1 MCFSS
6 ETSFR
11 AVQETGFKYKKNQQ
25 QLIFFFI
32 LKLNLGDNC
41 QSDSSPHQAL
51 FSQIRICNEKNPRT
65 YSRKRCTN
73 CFCCYI
79 LVSVCCQTKHA
90 SFSLL
95 TDWLIW
101 LSLAILL
108 LNLLWSTVSW
118 VSSISIF
125 AATSR
130 VTILVLE
137 TRNSMTNFWLIIRND
152 LSFLLFADAVLQIIP
167 KALSICYPSQPES

>member
-1 MCFSS
+1 M
-6 ETSFR
+6 
-11 AVQETGFKYKKNQQ
+11 KKNQQ
-25 QLIFFFI
+25 EEQHIFFFI

-41 QSDSSPHQAL
+41 QSDSSRHQAL
-51 FSQIRICNEKNPRT
+51 FSQIGICNEKNPRT

-73 CFCCYI
+73 CFCYYI
-79 LVSVCCQTKHA
+79 IVSVWCQPKHA
-90 SFSLL
+90 PLSLP
-95 TDWLIW
+95 TDQMICP
-101 LSLAILL
+101 SLAILL

-125 AATSR
+125 AAMSR

-137 TRNSMTNFWLIIRND
+137 TRNSMTNFWLIILND

-167 KALSICYPSQPES
+167 KLLSICHPSQPEN